1 MTRAS
6 KGMNLLIIIG
16 VVATSAI
23 FAVSGYEFQSEKLS
37 REFLDKVSNPSEDP
51 PIETQNQ
58 YYEGIF
64 RARLDHFRPQNQQR
78 VNFVRL
84 TISEMIKAHNFWFK
98 NRPIV

>member
-6 KGMNLLIIIG
+6 KGMNLLIII

-37 REFLDKVSNPSEDP
+37 RDKLDQLPINDP
-51 PIETQNQ
+51 PVEGQNQ

-78 VNFVRL
+78 VEFVRL
-84 TISEMIKAHNFWFK
+84 II
-98 NRPIV
+98 

>member
-1 MTRAS
+1 MFSKGQALTRAS

-23 FAVSGYEFQSEKLS
+23 FAVSGYEFESEKLS
-37 REFLDKVSNPSEDP
+37 REFLDKLPTDDP
-51 PIETQNQ
+51 PVEGQNQ

-64 RARLDHFRPQNQQR
+64 RARLDHFRPQNQER

-84 TISEMIKAHNFWFK
+84 T
-98 NRPIV
+98 